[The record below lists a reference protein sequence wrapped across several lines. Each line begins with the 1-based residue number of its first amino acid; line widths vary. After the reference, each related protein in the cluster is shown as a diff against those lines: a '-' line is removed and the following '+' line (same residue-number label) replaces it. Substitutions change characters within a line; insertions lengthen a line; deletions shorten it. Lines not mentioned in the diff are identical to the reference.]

1 MKIGFSTSFFDH
13 QKISLSEGLDIL
25 KEFAVEYIELWTVFY
40 GCKPFFDWKNND
52 VVKDIVDKCLK
63 NNIKIYS
70 IHAPFSFDYELAS
83 LDAGI
88 QKTVVEDLKEIV
100 SVANFMGVKVI
111 VVHPASKPNSSRDKL
126 SLEEYNLKFSAV
138 RKGLNEVVEFINKK
152 NYKLKIALENQLP
165 HIMFSTAEELVE
177 LINFSD
183 KNVVGICFDTGHAEL
198 FNSYNSMCDM
208 LNKIKSNLLN
218 LHISDTDGKEDK
230 HLLLGEG
237 RIRWHCVAE
246 ILQLL
251 NYQNPF
257 MLEILTPIKDGK
269 IKETITEAKTRV
281 KTLFLE
287 W

>member
-1 MKIGFSTSFFDH
+1 MELGLSTSFFYH
-13 QKISLSEGLDIL
+13 QKIGLFEGLHIL
-25 KEFAVEYIELWTVFY
+25 KESGIKHIELWTVFY
-40 GCKPFFDWKNND
+40 GCKPFFDWKD
-52 VVKDIVDKCLK
+52 SKIVKNVIDKCAEY
-63 NNIKIYS
+63 NINIYS

-83 LDAGI
+83 LDTEI
-88 QKTVVEDLKEIV
+88 QKVVIEDLKEIV
-100 SVANFMGVKVI
+100 DVANFMKTSVV
-111 VVHPASKPNSSRDKL
+111 VVHPASKPNSSKSQL
-126 SLEEYNLKFSAV
+126 SLEEYKLKFSVV
-138 RKGLNEVVEFINKK
+138 RKGLDEVVEFINKK
-152 NYKLKIALENQLP
+152 NYNIKIALENQLP
-165 HIMFSTAEELVE
+165 HIMFSTAEELLE

-198 FNSYNSMCDM
+198 FNSKYSMCDM
-208 LNKIKSNLLN
+208 LNKVKNNLTN

-237 RIRWHCVAE
+237 RIKWHCVTE
-246 ILQLL
+246 ILQLI

-269 IKETITEAKTRV
+269 IKETIEEAKKRV